1 MVWAICFICSLFTPL
16 VIVFAGWV
24 MRTNCIKRN
33 NFCGYRTKMAMKNDD
48 TWKFANEICGKIWWK
63 TGWILFFLT
72 ILIFLIIIKAGNN
85 ASTFVTTILMTI
97 ECLIIVFTIIFVEKS
112 LKKTFDKDGN
122 RKS

>member
-33 NFCGYRTKMAMKNDD
+33 NFCGYRTKMSMKNDD
-48 TWKFANEICGKIWWK
+48 TWKFANEICGKLWWRI
-63 TGWILFFLT
+63 GWILFFST
-72 ILIFLIIIKAGNN
+72 ILIFLIIIKFSDNT
-85 ASTFVTTILMTI
+85 STFITIFLMTV
-97 ECLIIVFTIIFVEKS
+97 ECLMIVLSIILVEKAI
-112 LKKTFDKDGN
+112 KKTFDKDGN